1 MGDAERTVTGHRAK
15 RPVKRR
21 TQEER
26 SATTRSQ
33 LIEAAIACIAQL
45 GLTKS
50 TSSVIAAKAGLTSG
64 AVQHHFQSRDELL
77 LAVVVDFGK
86 SLADSDDEPGPRNE
100 LIATRVKR
108 ILERYWNLYS
118 SPQFLAIMNIWLGTQ
133 GNVAVY
139 REMLDRLRWFE
150 IRFDREWVEL
160 FSDCPADT
168 GTIATARHVALGAM
182 RGLALSLSYSVDRS
196 GAKAEVALLE
206 SMLIRTLEGEEKP
219 PPAKP
224 RPRAERPR

>member
-1 MGDAERTVTGHRAK
+1 MERTETGSRAK
-15 RPVKRR
+15 RPAKRR

-33 LIEAAIACIAQL
+33 LVQAAVACIAQL
-45 GLTKS
+45 GLNKATFS
-50 TSSVIAAKAGLTSG
+50 AIAAKAGLTSG

-86 SLADSDDEPGPRNE
+86 SLADTSDTAHAKNEP
-100 LIATRVKR
+100 IASRVRR
-108 ILERYWNLYS
+108 IFERYWGLFS
-118 SPQFLAIMNIWLGTQ
+118 SPQFLAIMKIWLGTQ

-139 REMLDRLRWFE
+139 REMLDHMHWFE

-160 FSDCPADT
+160 FSDCPADPE
-168 GTIATARHVALGAM
+168 TIAAARHVALGAM

-206 SMLIRTLEGEEKP
+206 SMLVRTLEGDGKKP
-219 PPAKP
+219 ARRAGGQAKT
-224 RPRAERPR
+224 AG